1 MFIMVRSRTP
11 LLQLRIV
18 KVPVRILLD
27 VLFLVFR
34 SFLIVFVTAMP
45 YSFIK
50 FQNFVVI
57 LALRSTKVAMAVLQF
72 HLVRDLSL
80 TDINKQ
86 IRENIY
92 T

>member
-11 LLQLRIV
+11 LLQFRVV

-34 SFLIVFVTAMP
+34 FFKVSVNVMP

-50 FQNFVVI
+50 FPNFVVI
-57 LALRSTKVAMAVLQF
+57 LGLRSTKAAMAVLQF
-72 HLVRDLSL
+72 H
-80 TDINKQ
+80 T
-86 IRENIY
+86 
-92 T
+92 